1 MPLMEN
7 QVAFVAVV
15 VVWLWLND
23 IDIVMQE
30 LTFAHQLSRLKQAK
44 RALFVSSLYITK
56 LL

>member
-1 MPLMEN
+1 MEN